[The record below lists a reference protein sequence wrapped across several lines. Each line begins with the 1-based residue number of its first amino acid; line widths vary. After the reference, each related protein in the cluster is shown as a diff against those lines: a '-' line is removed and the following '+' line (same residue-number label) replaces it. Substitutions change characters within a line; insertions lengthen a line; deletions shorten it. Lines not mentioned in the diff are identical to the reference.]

1 MTSGIPGDPDPDPDI
16 DIDIDTE
23 RCIGAAMCVLH
34 APAVFTQ
41 NDDGVAALLPAD
53 PHHGDATEA
62 VREAVATC
70 PVQAI
75 TLR

>member
-1 MTSGIPGDPDPDPDI
+1 MA
-16 DIDIDTE
+16 IDIDTG

-41 NDDGVAALLPAD
+41 NDEGVAELLPGHPD
-53 PHHGDATEA
+53 
-62 VREAVATC
+62 REAGPSAGEAAASC

>member
-1 MTSGIPGDPDPDPDI
+1 MTLGIPV
-16 DIDIDTE
+16 DIDTD

-41 NDDGVAALLPAD
+41 NDDGVAELLPGDAD
-53 PHHGDATEA
+53 DAGDPDHGDDAA

>member
-1 MTSGIPGDPDPDPDI
+1 MDI
-16 DIDIDTE
+16 GTRIEIDTD

-41 NDDGVAALLPAD
+41 NDEGVADLLPEEERGEGAGNG
-53 PHHGDATEA
+53 PA
-62 VREAVATC
+62 VREAAATC

>member
-1 MTSGIPGDPDPDPDI
+1 MAPGIPGDI
-16 DIDIDTE
+16 RVAINTE

-41 NDDGVAALLPAD
+41 NDDGVAALLPD
-53 PHHGDATEA
+53 HGDAVESEEAVEA

>member
-1 MTSGIPGDPDPDPDI
+1 MATGMRIG
-16 DIDIDTE
+16 IDTE

-41 NDDGVAALLPAD
+41 NDDGVAELLPEDTGGA
-53 PHHGDATEA
+53 GDADHADHGNDPA